1 MSIAVIR
8 TGGKQYVVKGGDTI
22 TVEKLE
28 GEPNATVQF
37 PVLLVADEQGTTVQ
51 IGNPTLPQTVS
62 AKVTRQFRDEKIDVV
77 KFKSKVR
84 YRRRVGHRQP
94 YTTVRIEK
102 I

>member
-1 MSIAVIR
+1 MTIAVIQ
-8 TGGKQYVVKGGDTI
+8 TGGKQYVVKAGDMI

-28 GEPNATVQF
+28 GDINAAVQF
-37 PVLLVADEQGTTVQ
+37 TVLLVADEQGTAVQ
-51 IGNPTLPQTVS
+51 IGSPTLSQTVS
-62 AKVTRQFRDEKIDVV
+62 GKVTRQFRDEKIDVV

-102 I
+102 L

>member
-1 MSIAVIR
+1 MAIAVIK
-8 TGGKQYVVKGGDTI
+8 TGGKQYVVKAGDTI

-28 GEPNATVQF
+28 GEVNTTVQF
-37 PVLLVADEQGTTVQ
+37 PALLLADEQGTAVQ
-51 IGNPTLPQTVS
+51 IGSPTLPQTVS
-62 AKVTRQFRDEKIDVV
+62 GTVIRQFRDEKIDVV

-94 YTTVRIEK
+94 YTTVQIEK